1 MTYEVAGNNKSIT
14 ISGTP
19 SAIATS
25 NFTVKAANP
34 SDASKFDTANGTITV
49 SAASCGKL
57 VTFNLNV
64 APAGSYRLKLYNGGG
79 SVVAT
84 IFSGSLPEG
93 RSSIIANVS
102 AISAGSYTYKL
113 VDDSDNVI
121 NSQTGAVTIP

>member
-1 MTYEVAGNNKSIT
+1 MLYPDEYKKF
-14 ISGTP
+14 TP
-19 SAIATS
+19 SDEIYQRLVIDTVMSMAT
-25 NFTVKAANP
+25 
-34 SDASKFDTANGTITV
+34 TIRR
-49 SAASCGKL
+49 KL

-84 IFSGSLPEG
+84 IFSGSLAEG
-93 RSSIIANVS
+93 KCSIIANVS

-113 VDDSDNVI
+113 VDGSDNVI